1 MSHWKGFMRILHLAK
16 NMSVKLLLPPYF
28 LKKLLYKVVDYPY
41 CFRFCGLLLIAK
53 RSRTG
58 VPSRWN
64 SIAAEPPAFGHT
76 MTSSFW
82 KPKVETIWFPFS
94 FPAQG
99 CKATQRIFHPSI
111 KLSTNTHGT
120 KILSGICSV
129 ILMIVEVMWG
139 AQIREQIYGPKIS

>member
-1 MSHWKGFMRILHLAK
+1 MTILHLAK

-94 FPAQG
+94 FPAQ
-99 CKATQRIFHPSI
+99 CTEVRFTS
-111 KLSTNTHGT
+111 L
-120 KILSGICSV
+120 LSGGFTTMAVINPPEKTQNANMCSP
-129 ILMIVEVMWG
+129 
-139 AQIREQIYGPKIS
+139 PKFVNLSKY

>member
-1 MSHWKGFMRILHLAK
+1 MKGFHVFRGKLFVVKLFLGKLLLPYAETFALAAFTLGLHSAK
-16 NMSVKLLLPPYF
+16 NMSVKLLLPPYS

-94 FPAQG
+94 FPAQW
-99 CKATQRIFHPSI
+99 R
-111 KLSTNTHGT
+111 STFN
-120 KILSGICSV
+120 
-129 ILMIVEVMWG
+129 
-139 AQIREQIYGPKIS
+139 Q